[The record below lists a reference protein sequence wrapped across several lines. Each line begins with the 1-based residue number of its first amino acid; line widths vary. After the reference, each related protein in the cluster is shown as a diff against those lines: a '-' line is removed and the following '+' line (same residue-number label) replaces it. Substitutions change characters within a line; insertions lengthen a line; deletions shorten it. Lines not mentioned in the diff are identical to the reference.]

1 MPPRTIEVDGKLK
14 TVKVRHALTNL
25 IGCIPKEEDEDGK
38 PLKAGQPPK
47 YAIEAC
53 RPRLTEIIG
62 IVRPRLVVQ
71 VGRFSEKHAKEAA
84 TEFKGLKWVP
94 ILHPAYLLRL
104 DISQKGLA
112 IQRTRIAIRDA
123 VDALFAA

>member
-1 MPPRTIEVDGKLK
+1 
-14 TVKVRHALTNL
+14 
-25 IGCIPKEEDEDGK
+25 
-38 PLKAGQPPK
+38 
-47 YAIEAC
+47 
-53 RPRLTEIIG
+53 
-62 IVRPRLVVQ
+62 VQ